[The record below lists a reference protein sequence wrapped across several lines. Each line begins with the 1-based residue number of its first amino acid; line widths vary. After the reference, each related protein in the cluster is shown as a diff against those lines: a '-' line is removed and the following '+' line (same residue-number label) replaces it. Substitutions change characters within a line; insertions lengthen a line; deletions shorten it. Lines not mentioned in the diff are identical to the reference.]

1 MNLTGVPSSLLAE
14 LRSAAVGAGVKRLA
28 MVGGAVRDGLLHE
41 RYGRVWTGVTD
52 LDWILEGDAMRLAA
66 ELVKRCGEQRVSQLQ
81 SYGSFGTVSLHFDG
95 VALDFAMARK
105 ETYQMPGEN
114 PVVEP
119 GSLDSDLVRRDFTIN
134 AMAQDLLSGQL
145 IDPHRGQQDLA
156 ERRLVFLHD
165 ESVSDDPTRVIRASR
180 YAARL
185 GFVLSPEALQQVTAT
200 VRRWPWSWQL
210 HDAPDQAPPAL
221 ANRLRMELD
230 RLFAGEPWALALDCL
245 EEWQAMAL
253 LDPSLQ
259 HDRGRNRR
267 IAWAQRLGLPLL
279 PAWLAGAPDP
289 EAVARR
295 LGVPGQQQRWLKQ
308 LLQLQDWLV
317 SADAPDLHAAPDVWT
332 AALET
337 QGWMPETV
345 AFMVCSQPPQWKPL
359 LRWWGRWRHLKSPR
373 SARDL
378 IADGWSSGPALGN
391 ELQRLRLEALKRSR

>member
-14 LRSAAVGAGVKRLA
+14 LRAAAVGAGVKRLA
-28 MVGGAVRDGLLHE
+28 IVGGAVRDGLLHE
-41 RYGRVWTGVTD
+41 CHGRPWTGVPD
-52 LDWILEGDAMRLAA
+52 LDWVLEGDAMRLAA
-66 ELVKRCGEQRVSQLQ
+66 ELVKRCGKERVTELQ
-81 SYGSFGTVSLHFDG
+81 SYGSFGTVALQLDG
-95 VALDFAMARK
+95 VALDFAMARR
-105 ETYQMPGEN
+105 ETYPMPGEN
-114 PVVEP
+114 PLVEP

-134 AMAQDLLSGQL
+134 AMAQDLMSGQL

-156 ERRLVFLHD
+156 DRCLVFLHD

-185 GFVLSPEALQQVTAT
+185 GFVLAPDAKQQVTAT
-200 VRRWPWSWQL
+200 VRRWPWSW
-210 HDAPDQAPPAL
+210 HADDAPDQAPPAL

-230 RLFAGEPWALALDCL
+230 RLFAVEPWAVALDCL

-253 LDPSLQ
+253 LDSSLQ

-279 PAWLAGAPDP
+279 PAWLAVAPNP

-295 LGVPGQQQRWLKQ
+295 LGVPGQQQQWLKQ
-308 LLQLQDWLV
+308 LLRLREWLLSV
-317 SADAPDLHAAPDVWT
+317 DVPDVHAAPDVWT

-337 QGWMPETV
+337 HGWMPETV
-345 AFMVCSQPPQWKPL
+345 ALMVCLQPQQWKPL

-378 IADGWSSGPALGN
+378 IADGWSSGPDLGA
-391 ELQRLRLEALKRSR
+391 ELQRLRLEALRRSR

>member
-28 MVGGAVRDGLLHE
+28 IVGGAVRDGLLHE
-41 RYGRVWTGVTD
+41 RYGRVWTGVPD
-52 LDWILEGDAMRLAA
+52 LDWILEGDAMGLAA
-66 ELVKRCGEQRVSQLQ
+66 ELLKRCGEQRVTELQ
-81 SYGSFGTVSLHFDG
+81 SYGSFGTVALQLDG
-95 VALDFAMARK
+95 IALDFAMARK
-105 ETYQMPGEN
+105 ETYPMPGEN

-289 EAVARR
+289 EVVARR

-317 SADAPDLHAAPDVWT
+317 SADAPDVHAAPDVWT

>member
-28 MVGGAVRDGLLHE
+28 IVGGAVRDGLLHE
-41 RYGRVWTGVTD
+41 RYGRVWTGVPD
-52 LDWILEGDAMRLAA
+52 LDWILEGDAMGLAA
-66 ELVKRCGEQRVSQLQ
+66 ELLKRCGEQRVTELQ
-81 SYGSFGTVSLHFDG
+81 SYGSFGTVALHLDG
-95 VALDFAMARK
+95 IALDFAMARK
-105 ETYQMPGEN
+105 ETYPMPGEN

-180 YAARL
+180 YVARL

-295 LGVPGQQQRWLKQ
+295 LGVPGQQQRWLQQ
-308 LLQLQDWLV
+308 LVRLRVWLLSV
-317 SADAPDLHAAPDVWT
+317 DAPDVQAAPDVWT
-332 AALET
+332 EALES

-345 AFMVCSQPPQWKPL
+345 AYMVCLQPRQWKPL

-378 IADGWSSGPALGN
+378 IAEGWSSGPGLGE

>member
-1 MNLTGVPSSLLAE
+1 MNLIGVPSSLLTE

-28 MVGGAVRDGLLHE
+28 IVGGAVRDGLLHE
-41 RYGRVWTGVTD
+41 RYGRVWTGVPD
-52 LDWILEGDAMRLAA
+52 LDWILEGDAMGLAA
-66 ELVKRCGEQRVSQLQ
+66 ELLKRCGEQRVTELQ
-81 SYGSFGTVSLHFDG
+81 SYGSFGTVALQLDG
-95 VALDFAMARK
+95 IALDFAMARK
-105 ETYQMPGEN
+105 ETYPMPGEN

-230 RLFAGEPWALALDCL
+230 RMFAGEPWALALDCL

-308 LLQLQDWLV
+308 LLQLRDWLV

-378 IADGWSSGPALGN
+378 IADGWSPGPGLGE
-391 ELQRLRLEALKRSR
+391 ELQRLRLEALKRNR

>member
-1 MNLTGVPSSLLAE
+1 MNFTGVTSSLLAE
-14 LRSAAVGAGVKRLA
+14 LRAAAIGAGVKRLA

-41 RYGRVWTGVTD
+41 RYGRAWTGDSD
-52 LDWILEGDAMRLAA
+52 LDWVLEGDPMRLAA
-66 ELVKRCGEQRVSQLQ
+66 ELLSRCGEQRVTALQ
-81 SYGSFGTVSLHFDG
+81 SHGAFGTVALKLDG
-95 VALDFAMARK
+95 VALDFAMARR
-105 ETYQMPGEN
+105 ESYPMPAEN

-134 AMAQDLLSGQL
+134 SMAQDLLSGQL

-156 ERRLVFLHD
+156 DRRLVFLHD
-165 ESVSDDPTRVIRASR
+165 ESVSDDPTRVIRACR

-185 GFVLSPEALQQVTAT
+185 GFVLSPEALQQVTTT
-200 VRRWPWSWQL
+200 VRRWPWSWHL
-210 HDAPDQAPPAL
+210 DDAPDQAPPAL

-230 RLFAGEPWALALDCL
+230 RLFEAEPWAVALNCL

-259 HDRGRNRR
+259 HDRGRDRR
-267 IAWAQRLGLPLL
+267 LAWAQRLGLPLL
-279 PAWLAGAPDP
+279 PAWLAVAPDP

-308 LLQLQDWLV
+308 LPLLRDWML
-317 SADAPDLHAAPDVWT
+317 SADIPHVHAAPDVWT
-332 AALET
+332 AALES
-337 QGWMPETV
+337 QGWMPEAV
-345 AFMVCSQPPQWKPL
+345 ALMVCSQPPQWKPL

-378 IADGWSSGPALGN
+378 IAEGWSSGPGLGE
-391 ELQRLRLEALKRSR
+391 ELQRLRLEVLQRSR

>member
-28 MVGGAVRDGLLHE
+28 IVGGAVRDGLLHE
-41 RYGRVWTGVTD
+41 RYGRAWSGVPD
-52 LDWILEGDAMRLAA
+52 LDWVLEGDPMRLAA
-66 ELVKRCGEQRVSQLQ
+66 ELLRRCGEQRVMALQ
-81 SYGSFGTVSLHFDG
+81 SYGAFGTVALKLDG
-95 VALDFAMARK
+95 VALDFAMARR
-105 ETYQMPGEN
+105 ESYPMPAEN

-295 LGVPGQQQRWLKQ
+295 LGVPGQQQQWLKQ

>member
-14 LRSAAVGAGVKRLA
+14 LRAAAVGAGVKRLA
-28 MVGGAVRDGLLHE
+28 MVGGVVRDGLLHE
-41 RYGRVWTGVTD
+41 RHGRPWTGVPD
-52 LDWILEGDAMRLAA
+52 LDWVLEGDAMGLAA
-66 ELVKRCGEQRVSQLQ
+66 ELVKRCGKERVTELQ
-81 SYGSFGTVSLHFDG
+81 SYGRFGTVSLQLDG
-95 VALDFAMARK
+95 VALDFAMARR
-105 ETYQMPGEN
+105 ETYPMPGEN

-156 ERRLVFLHD
+156 DRCLVFLHD

-185 GFVLSPEALQQVTAT
+185 GFVLAPEALQQVTAT
-200 VRRWPWSWQL
+200 VRRWPWAW
-210 HDAPDQAPPAL
+210 HWNDAPEQAPPAL
-221 ANRLRMELD
+221 ASRLRMELD
-230 RLFAGEPWALALDCL
+230 RLFEVEPWAVALDCL

-267 IAWAQRLGLPLL
+267 LVWANRLGLPLL

-295 LGVPGQQQRWLKQ
+295 LGVPGQQQQWLKQ
-308 LLQLQDWLV
+308 LPLLRAWLSSTEV
-317 SADAPDLHAAPDVWT
+317 PGDHASPDVWT
-332 AALET
+332 AALES
-337 QGWMPETV
+337 QAWMPETV
-345 AFMVCSQPPQWKPL
+345 ALMVCLQPQQWKPL
-359 LRWWGRWRHLKSPR
+359 LRWWGRWRHQKSSR

-378 IADGWSSGPALGN
+378 IADGWSSGPGLGE

>member
-14 LRSAAVGAGVKRLA
+14 LRLAAVGAGVKRLA
-28 MVGGAVRDGLLHE
+28 IVGGAVRDGLLHE
-41 RYGRVWTGVTD
+41 RNGRAWADVSD
-52 LDWILEGDAMRLAA
+52 LDWVLEGDAMRLAA
-66 ELVKRCGEQRVSQLQ
+66 ELVKRCGKERVTELQ
-81 SYGSFGTVSLHFDG
+81 SYGSFGTVTLQLDG
-95 VALDFAMARK
+95 VALDFAMARQ
-105 ETYQMPGEN
+105 ETYPMPGEN
-114 PVVEP
+114 PVVER
-119 GSLDSDLVRRDFTIN
+119 GSLDADLVRRDFTIN

-145 IDPHRGQQDLA
+145 IDPHQGQQDLA
-156 ERRLVFLHD
+156 DRRLVFLHD

-200 VRRWPWSWQL
+200 VRLWPWSWHL

-230 RLFAGEPWALALDCL
+230 RLFGVEPWALALDCL

-295 LGVPGQQQRWLKQ
+295 LGLPGQQRRWLKQ
-308 LLQLQDWLV
+308 LLQLRDWLV
-317 SADAPDLHAAPDVWT
+317 SADAPDVHAAPDVWT

-337 QGWMPETV
+337 EGWMPETV
-345 AFMVCSQPPQWKPL
+345 AFMVCLQPPQWKPL

-373 SARDL
+373 GARDL
-378 IADGWSSGPALGN
+378 IADGWSSGPALGH

>member
-1 MNLTGVPSSLLAE
+1 MNLIGVPSSLLAE
-14 LRSAAVGAGVKRLA
+14 LRAAATDAGVERLA
-28 MVGGAVRDGLLHE
+28 IVGGAVRDGLLHPCH
-41 RYGRVWTGVTD
+41 GRAWNGGSD
-52 LDWILEGDAMRLAA
+52 LDWVLEGDPMCLAA
-66 ELVKRCGEQRVSQLQ
+66 ELLRRCGEQRVTGLQ
-81 SYGSFGTVSLHFDG
+81 SYGAFGTVAMQLDG
-95 VALDFAMARK
+95 VALDFAMARQEIYPK
-105 ETYQMPGEN
+105 PGEN
-114 PVVEP
+114 PVVKP

-134 AMAQDLLSGQL
+134 AMAQDLMSGQL
-145 IDPHRGQQDLA
+145 VDPHQGQQDLA
-156 ERRLVFLHD
+156 DRRLVFLHD
-165 ESVSDDPTRVIRASR
+165 ESVSDDPTRVIRACR

-185 GFVLSPEALQQVTAT
+185 GFVLSPEALQQVITT
-200 VRRWPWSWQL
+200 VRRWPWSW
-210 HDAPDQAPPAL
+210 HPDDAPDQAPPAL

-230 RLFAGEPWALALDCL
+230 RLFAVEPWAVALDCL
-245 EEWQAMAL
+245 EEWEAMAL

-259 HDRGRNRR
+259 NDRDRNRR

-279 PAWLAGAPDP
+279 PAWLAVASDP

-295 LGVPGQQQRWLKQ
+295 LGVPGQQQRWLEQ
-308 LLQLQDWLV
+308 LVRLRDWLL
-317 SADAPDLHAAPDVWT
+317 SADAPDVHVAPNVWT

-345 AFMVCSQPPQWKPL
+345 AFMVCLQPPQWKPL

>member
-14 LRSAAVGAGVKRLA
+14 LRAAAIGAGVKRLA

-41 RYGRVWTGVTD
+41 RYGRAWTGGSD
-52 LDWILEGDAMRLAA
+52 LDWVLEGDPMRLAA
-66 ELVKRCGEQRVSQLQ
+66 ELLRRCGEQRVTALQ
-81 SYGSFGTVSLHFDG
+81 SYGAFGTVALKLDG
-95 VALDFAMARK
+95 VALDFAMARR
-105 ETYQMPGEN
+105 ESYPMPAEN

-156 ERRLVFLHD
+156 AGRLVFLHD
-165 ESVSDDPTRVIRASR
+165 ESVSDDPTRVIRACR

-317 SADAPDLHAAPDVWT
+317 SADAPDLYAAPDVWT